1 MALPVGS
8 WTTQMVTKC
17 HYNCE
22 KCGEETNIFLW
33 QKIMGSSEGL
43 LAEMQG
49 GRNLGKAKDEK
60 DGAFPK
66 LKEPAGLS
74 MVPEGRNVKRWNW
87 RNKWD

>member
-1 MALPVGS
+1 
-8 WTTQMVTKC
+8 
-17 HYNCE
+17 
-22 KCGEETNIFLW
+22 
-33 QKIMGSSEGL
+33 MGSSEGL

-49 GRNLGKAKDEK
+49 GRNLGKAKDKK